1 MALTPNKIVCITGSS
16 RGIGRACAL
25 EFAKQGAAGLILHY
39 LGDPVTEEEVKS
51 LKKEVEEQGVQA
63 VIIPGDIAELETT
76 KKIVRSGVQ
85 AFGRIDVLVSNVGIC
100 PFSDFLTMPIDI
112 WERTRQVNLDGT
124 FYIVQGQFNMK
135 EQTPQGG
142 SIITISSISGL
153 LGGAQQWQVAYVL
166 KRKVSTHMFIHS
178 SHYGPTKAA
187 ITNLMQNVAV
197 ALGKYGIRANAVL
210 PGTIATD
217 INKEDL
223 KNTEKR
229 DYMVNRTLLGRLG
242 APDDI
247 AGPVVFFASD
257 LAKYVTGT
265 SLIVDGG
272 LFVNFQ

>member
-1 MALTPNKIVCITGSS
+1 MPLTPGKVVCITGAS

-25 EFAKQGAAGLILHY
+25 EFAKHGASALILHY
-39 LGDPVTEEEVKS
+39 LGDAET
-51 LKKEVEEQGVQA
+51 EVEIQTLKVELNEKGVK
-63 VIIPGDIAELETT
+63 VVSIPGDIALLDTTT
-76 KKIVRSGVQ
+76 KIVEAGVQ

-100 PFSDFLTMPIDI
+100 PFSEFLTMPLET

-124 FYIVQGQFNMK
+124 FYIVQAVAAQMAK
-135 EQTPQGG
+135 QTPQGG
-142 SIITISSISGL
+142 SLIAISSISGL
-153 LGGAQQWQVAYVL
+153 LGGAQQC
-166 KRKVSTHMFIHS
+166 
-178 SHYGPTKAA
+178 HYGPTKAA
-187 ITNLMQNVAV
+187 ITNLMQNCAV

-223 KNTEKR
+223 QNDEKR
-229 DYMVNRTLLGRLG
+229 EYMVNRTLIGRLG
-242 APDDI
+242 TPEDV

-272 LFVNFQ
+272 IFVNFQ